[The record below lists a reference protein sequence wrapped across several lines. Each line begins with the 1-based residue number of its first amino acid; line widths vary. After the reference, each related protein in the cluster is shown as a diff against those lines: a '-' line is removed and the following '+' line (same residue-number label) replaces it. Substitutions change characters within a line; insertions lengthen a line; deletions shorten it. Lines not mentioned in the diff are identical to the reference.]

1 MMLLDEIGVED
12 VSKGFKL
19 VDYYGDKQIC
29 CDGVRF
35 DISFACDLLNELY
48 REKENWKISSCNSMN
63 IMSVLSMDS
72 QIVLEEI
79 FKLEKEVD
87 CSVLLEKFMS
97 MMKHL
102 RGEF

>member
-1 MMLLDEIGVED
+1 MLLDEIGVED
-12 VSKGFKL
+12 VGKGFKL

-48 REKENWKISSCNSMN
+48 REKENWKISSCNSM
-63 IMSVLSMDS
+63 SVLSMDS

-87 CSVLLEKFMS
+87 CSKLLEKFMI
-97 MMKHL
+97 MTKHL

>member
-1 MMLLDEIGVED
+1 MDM
-12 VSKGFKL
+12 SKGFKV
-19 VDYYGDKQIC
+19 VDDGIC

-35 DISFACDLLNELY
+35 DISSACELLNELY
-48 REKENWKISSCNSMN
+48 KEKENWKSSSCNSMN
-63 IMSVLSMDS
+63 TMSILSMDS

-79 FKLEKEVD
+79 FKLEKEVGVSE
-87 CSVLLEKFMS
+87 CKMLMEKFNR